1 MSFSPLDSEVFGPLF
16 APSGMAAIFA
26 DEALIAA
33 MLRSEAA
40 LARAQARAG
49 LAPVGLAAAIE
60 AVSPA
65 SFDKQALAAGTV
77 LAGVP
82 TIAFVKALQSM
93 LPAEFGADLH
103 KGATSQ
109 DILDTALAL
118 QMAVAFDLLA
128 ADLADVLRALASLA
142 RRHAHTPC
150 IARSYGQH
158 AAPIS
163 FGFKAAVWLAGIA
176 DAARALESSR
186 EAACQ
191 AQLGGP
197 VGTLAALGVQGPA
210 VLADYA
216 HELGL
221 GAPTIA
227 WHTRRAGIVAAGQW
241 LAMLAGTLA
250 KMAGDVVAL
259 SATEIGEV
267 SEPHVEGR
275 GGSTAMP
282 HKRNPVAATAI
293 LANAQAAGGLA
304 AGLSGSLVAA
314 HERPAGA
321 WHAEWHAVASLFG
334 CAGGALAHA
343 RFLADGL
350 HVDAAAMLR
359 NLGAT
364 RGLVFADAAAARL
377 APKLGRAAAHAL
389 VERAADTVRASG
401 RDLHSVLAEV
411 DTGLDAK
418 ALGAAFDP
426 RAAVTAA
433 AAWVEPVAARADAL
447 AARLVARA

>member
-1 MSFSPLDSEVFGPLF
+1 MSFSPLDSEIFGPLF
-16 APSGMAAIFA
+16 ASPSLAAVFA
-26 DEALIAA
+26 DEALVAA
-33 MLRSEAA
+33 MLRAEAG
-40 LARAQARAG
+40 LARVQARAG
-49 LAPVGLAAAIE
+49 LTPSSLADAIAAI
-60 AVSPA
+60 SPA

-82 TIAFVKALQSM
+82 TIAFVKALQKM
-93 LPAEFGADLH
+93 LPPEFAADLH

-163 FGFKAAVWLAGIA
+163 FGFKVAVWLAGIA
-176 DAARALESSR
+176 DAARGLEACR
-186 EAACQ
+186 DAACQ

-197 VGTLAALGVQGPA
+197 VGTLASLGAAGPA
-210 VLADYA
+210 LLADYA
-216 HELGL
+216 RELGL
-221 GAPTIA
+221 GAPSIA

-241 LAMLAGTLA
+241 LATLAGTLG
-250 KMAGDVVAL
+250 KMAGDIVAL
-259 SATEIGEV
+259 AASEIGEV

-282 HKRNPVAATAI
+282 HKRNPVAAAAI
-293 LANAQAAGGLA
+293 LANAQAASGLAGGLA
-304 AGLSGSLVAA
+304 ASLVAA

-343 RFLADGL
+343 RFLAEGL
-350 HVDAAAMLR
+350 VVDTAAMAR
-359 NLGAT
+359 NIGTT
-364 RGLVFADAAAARL
+364 RGLVFADAAAALLVPR
-377 APKLGRAAAHAL
+377 LGRAAAHAL
-389 VERAADTVRASG
+389 VARAADTVRDSG
-401 RDLHSVLAEV
+401 RDLQAVLAEA

-418 ALGAAFDP
+418 ALAAAFDP
-426 RAAVTAA
+426 TAAVAAA
-433 AAWVEPVAARADAL
+433 AAWVAPVAADADAL

>member
-1 MSFSPLDSEVFGPLF
+1 MSFSPLDSEIFGPLF
-16 APSGMAAIFA
+16 APPGLAAVFG
-26 DEALIAA
+26 DDSLIAA

-40 LARAQARAG
+40 LARVQARAG
-49 LAPVGLAAAIE
+49 LVPAGLADAIDAVQPAA
-60 AVSPA
+60 
-65 SFDKQALAAGTV
+65 FDKQALAAGTV

-82 TIAFVKALQSM
+82 TIAFVKALQKK

-128 ADLADVLRALASLA
+128 ADLADVLRALANLA

-163 FGFKAAVWLAGIA
+163 FGFKAAAWLAGIA
-176 DAARALESSR
+176 DAARALETTR
-186 EAACQ
+186 AAACR

-197 VGTLAALGVQGPA
+197 VGTLASLGPHGPA
-210 VLADYA
+210 LLAAYA
-216 HELGL
+216 RELGL
-221 GAPTIA
+221 GAPAIA

-241 LAMLAGTLA
+241 LATLAGTFA
-250 KMAGDVVAL
+250 KMAGDIVAL
-259 SATEIGEV
+259 AATEIGEV

-293 LANAQAAGGLA
+293 LANAQAASGLAGGLA
-304 AGLSGSLVAA
+304 ASLVAA

-350 HVDAAAMLR
+350 HVDAAAMAR

-364 RGLVFADAAAARL
+364 RGLVFADAAASLL
-377 APKLGRAAAHAL
+377 APKLGRAEAHAL
-389 VERAADTVRASG
+389 VERAADTVRSSG
-401 RDLHSVLAEV
+401 RDLRAILAEA
-411 DTGLDAK
+411 DTGLDAQ
-418 ALGAAFDP
+418 ALAAAFDP
-426 RAAVTAA
+426 TAAVAAA
-433 AAWVEPVAARADAL
+433 AAWVEPVAADADAL

>member
-1 MSFSPLDSEVFGPLF
+1 MSFSPLDSEIFGRLF
-16 APSGMAAIFA
+16 APPGMAAIFA

-33 MLRSEAA
+33 MLRAEAA

-49 LAPVGLAAAIE
+49 LAPADLADAIE

-65 SFDKQALAAGTV
+65 AFDMQALAAGTV

-82 TIAFVKALQSM
+82 TIAFVKALQKL
-93 LPAEFGADLH
+93 LPPEFAADLH

-118 QMAVAFDLLA
+118 QMTVAFDLLA
-128 ADLADVLRALASLA
+128 ADLAGMLRALAALA

-176 DAARALESSR
+176 DAASGLEARRA
-186 EAACQ
+186 AACR

-197 VGTLAALGVQGPA
+197 VGTLASLGMQGPA

-216 HELGL
+216 RELGL
-221 GAPTIA
+221 GVPDIA
-227 WHTRRAGIVAAGQW
+227 WHTRRAGIVEAGQW
-241 LAMLAGTLA
+241 LAALIGTLG
-250 KMAGDVVAL
+250 KMAGDIVAL
-259 SATEIGEV
+259 AASEIGEA

-304 AGLSGSLVAA
+304 AGLSGSLIAA
-314 HERPAGA
+314 HERPAGP

-334 CAGGALAHA
+334 CAGGAVAHA

-350 HVDAAAMLR
+350 QVDAAAMAR

-364 RGLVFADAAAARL
+364 RGLVFADAAASLL
-377 APKLGRAAAHAL
+377 APKLGRAAAHTL
-389 VERAADTVRASG
+389 VERAADTARTSG
-401 RDLHSVLAEV
+401 RDLRAVLAEA
-411 DTGLDAK
+411 DTGLDAQ
-418 ALGAAFDP
+418 ALAAAFDP
-426 RAAVTAA
+426 RAAVAAA

>member
-1 MSFSPLDSEVFGPLF
+1 MSFSPLDSEIFGRFF
-16 APSGMAAIFA
+16 APPCLAAVFA
-26 DEALIAA
+26 DDALIAA
-33 MLRSEAA
+33 MLRAEAA

-49 LAPVGLAAAIE
+49 LAPAGLAEAIE
-60 AVSPA
+60 AVQPA
-65 SFDKQALAAGTV
+65 ALDKQALAAGTA

-82 TIAFVKALQSM
+82 TIAFVKALQKL
-93 LPAEFGADLH
+93 LPPEFAADLH

-118 QMAVAFDLLA
+118 QMAVAFDMLA
-128 ADLADVLRALASLA
+128 ADLGDVLRALAVLA

-163 FGFKAAVWLAGIA
+163 FGYKAAVWLAGIA
-176 DAARALESSR
+176 DAASELDARR
-186 EAACQ
+186 EAACLV
-191 AQLGGP
+191 QLGGP
-197 VGTLAALGVQGPA
+197 VGTLASLGAKGPA

-216 HELGL
+216 GELGL

-241 LAMLAGTLA
+241 LATLAGTLA
-250 KMAGDVVAL
+250 KMASDIVAL
-259 SATEIGEV
+259 SSTEIGEA

-293 LANAQAAGGLA
+293 LANAQTAGALA

-334 CAGGALAHA
+334 CAGGAVAHA
-343 RFLADGL
+343 RFLAEGL
-350 HVDAAAMLR
+350 HVDASAMLR

-364 RGLVFADAAAARL
+364 QGLVFADAAASLL

-389 VERAADTVRASG
+389 VERAADTARGSG
-401 RDLHSVLAEV
+401 RDLHAVLAEA

-418 ALGAAFDP
+418 ALAAAFDP
-426 RAAVTAA
+426 LAAVAAA

-447 AARLVARA
+447 AARLAARA

>member
-1 MSFSPLDSEVFGPLF
+1 MSFSPLDSEIFGPLF
-16 APSGMAAIFA
+16 APPGLAAVFA

-40 LARAQARAG
+40 LARVQARAG
-49 LAPVGLAAAIE
+49 LAPAGLADSIE

-82 TIAFVKALQSM
+82 TIAFVKALQKL

-128 ADLADVLRALASLA
+128 ADLADMLRALASLA

-158 AAPIS
+158 AAPVS

-176 DAARALESSR
+176 DAASSLEAR
-186 EAACQ
+186 RDAACL

-197 VGTLAALGVQGPA
+197 VGTLASLGVKGPA

-216 HELGL
+216 RELGL
-221 GAPTIA
+221 GAPPIA

-241 LAMLAGTLA
+241 LATLAGTLA
-250 KMAGDVVAL
+250 KMAGDIVAL
-259 SATEIGEV
+259 TSTEIGEV

-282 HKRNPVAATAI
+282 HKRNPIAATAI

-334 CAGGALAHA
+334 CAGGAVAHA
-343 RFLADGL
+343 RFLAEGL

-364 RGLVFADAAAARL
+364 RGLVFADAAASLL

-389 VERAADTVRASG
+389 VERAADTVRDSG
-401 RDLHSVLAEV
+401 RDLHSVLAGA

-418 ALGAAFDP
+418 ALGVAFDP
-426 RAAVTAA
+426 AAAVTAA